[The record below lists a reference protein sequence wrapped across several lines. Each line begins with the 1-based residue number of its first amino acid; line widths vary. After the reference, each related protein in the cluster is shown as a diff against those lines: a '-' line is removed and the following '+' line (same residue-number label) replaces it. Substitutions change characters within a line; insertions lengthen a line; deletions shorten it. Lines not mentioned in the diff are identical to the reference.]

1 MCFTGK
7 VFISTP
13 EDTVSQQQQLSQLM
27 PMKTMKHSTPAAA
40 GGLQAESPKQPSNV
54 SPRWLLPAGAL
65 TLATVVLAVG
75 FAAHGSSTSNTT
87 SVPAPAIDADDEHTT
102 RRIISKPTTRLR
114 TTAPKPG
121 TASADVAGGY
131 GRQLHAAASA
141 GDVLRLRALLD
152 GGADPNALNI
162 HGFAPLHLAAASK
175 GAAAEAAI
183 ETLVRGGAAVNA
195 RDASTDIDGGRTALH
210 HALMHGRGSHVALL
224 CSLGADASIANG
236 RGYTP
241 LHHAAERAEASVVAA
256 LLRCGASLEA
266 RGKNGYSALHLAAF
280 NGREAMGAALLEA
293 GADPHAQGTEGF
305 TPLHAAVFGN
315 RSSFA
320 RQLLQRGVEVDLPSK
335 EGYTPLHVAAYN
347 QHLALAQD
355 LLDAGASPHATSVFG
370 ESPLHKAAA
379 AGAAEL
385 AQLLLARGATLDVAD
400 LMGDTPLH
408 VATHFDDA
416 TVRVMVAHEIEHQQL
431 RRHGDAF
438 WRSVQHAAAW
448 AGSHD
453 ALRMLLPAA
462 HTRGDDALTAALIV
476 AAERGRSETIT
487 FLLEH
492 GVSTGAGDASMV
504 ASRADGAGRS
514 PLEAAAASGRCAAV
528 QLLLS
533 HGATPAKASGSATEL
548 AARCERE
555 RAAAAWAEAAWAE
568 PGAQLPAEIAS
579 VLPNAQWRERAR
591 EMTPLTRRLLVLDTA
606 PSAVDAA
613 ALLRETTESAPLSK
627 YLAARAALHAEEPAA
642 LLRAARV
649 LDAAACA
656 RLRAAVDANGTAS
669 VDSVDRLREHVLYVR
684 APELRQMLGDA
695 ALEALL
701 ALPRRFL
708 QDTRPPPPLHTKE
721 GTQRSKKG
729 RAPRPP
735 PGSQHTLFDCF
746 LRRYSPA
753 ADGDQLLTSFHMDTA
768 DVTVNVAL
776 TDDAQLEGG
785 VLLGVYGHGVHSIV
799 RAEGDATVHSSS
811 LLHGVTRMRA
821 GTRYSMI
828 MFHSPLRGGGGGMN
842 SRES

>member
-1 MCFTGK
+1 M
-7 VFISTP
+7 
-13 EDTVSQQQQLSQLM
+13 
-27 PMKTMKHSTPAAA
+27 
-40 GGLQAESPKQPSNV
+40 
-54 SPRWLLPAGAL
+54 
-65 TLATVVLAVG
+65 
-75 FAAHGSSTSNTT
+75 
-87 SVPAPAIDADDEHTT
+87 
-102 RRIISKPTTRLR
+102 
-114 TTAPKPG
+114 
-121 TASADVAGGY
+121 
-131 GRQLHAAASA
+131 
-141 GDVLRLRALLD
+141 
-152 GGADPNALNI
+152 
-162 HGFAPLHLAAASK
+162 
-175 GAAAEAAI
+175 
-183 ETLVRGGAAVNA
+183 
-195 RDASTDIDGGRTALH
+195 
-210 HALMHGRGSHVALL
+210 
-224 CSLGADASIANG
+224 
-236 RGYTP
+236 
-241 LHHAAERAEASVVAA
+241 
-256 LLRCGASLEA
+256 
-266 RGKNGYSALHLAAF
+266 
-280 NGREAMGAALLEA
+280 
-293 GADPHAQGTEGF
+293 
-305 TPLHAAVFGN
+305 
-315 RSSFA
+315 
-320 RQLLQRGVEVDLPSK
+320 
-335 EGYTPLHVAAYN
+335 
-347 QHLALAQD
+347 
-355 LLDAGASPHATSVFG
+355 FG

-416 TVRVMVAHEIEHQQL
+416 TVRVMLAHEIEHQQL

-438 WRSVQHAAAW
+438 WRSVQRAAAW
-448 AGSHD
+448 AGGHD
-453 ALRMLLPAA
+453 ALQMLLPAV
-462 HTRGDDALTAALIV
+462 HTPGDDALTTSLIV

-487 FLLEH
+487 FLIER
-492 GVSTGAGDASMV
+492 GVSTGAGDASTV
-504 ASRADGAGRS
+504 ASRADGAGRT

-555 RAAAAWAEAAWAE
+555 RAAAAWAEA
-568 PGAQLPAEIAS
+568 GADMPAEIAS
-579 VLPNAQWRERAR
+579 VLPSAQWRERAR
-591 EMTPLTRRLLVLDTA
+591 EMSPLTRRLLVLDTA

-613 ALLRETTESAPLSK
+613 ALLRETTESAPLTK
-627 YLAARAALHAEEPAA
+627 YMAARAALHAEEPAA
-642 LLRAARV
+642 LLRVARV

-695 ALEALL
+695 ALDALL

-708 QDTRPPPPLHTKE
+708 QGTRPPPPPQTKE
-721 GTQRSKKG
+721 GTHRSKRG
-729 RAPRPP
+729 RVPRPP
-735 PGSQHTLFDCF
+735 PGSQHALFDCF
-746 LRRYSPA
+746 LRRYSAA

-776 TDDAQLEGG
+776 TDDAQIEGG

-828 MFHSPLRGGGGGMN
+828 MFHSPLRGGGGGMD